1 MKILWKWKGTQNA
14 AVIFITELWERD
26 YSKPK
31 MVGVFTVWRYLKLH
45 SMTQVKKETEDNY
58 LNSIFFSCTLDL
70 WDCIA
75 QTMTNEMCILL
86 CILLSKWPANLNSC
100 VYLAGSGSN
109 SIVCIVFSP
118 MYMSMKYL
126 GCFFFFK
133 LRFLLNAQRRVEVDL
148 RGLRMSTALKLD
160 CWKIALD
167 SQLAIKQL
175 DVHKTAS
182 EIW

>member
-14 AVIFITELWERD
+14 AVMFITELWERD
-26 YSKPK
+26 YSKLK

-126 GCFFFFK
+126 GWFFFFLIK
-133 LRFLLNAQRRVEVDL
+133 ISLKCTEKGWGGFKRTENVHSSKVRLLEVCT
-148 RGLRMSTALKLD
+148 GQS
-160 CWKIALD
+160 I
-167 SQLAIKQL
+167 SY
-175 DVHKTAS
+175 
-182 EIW
+182 